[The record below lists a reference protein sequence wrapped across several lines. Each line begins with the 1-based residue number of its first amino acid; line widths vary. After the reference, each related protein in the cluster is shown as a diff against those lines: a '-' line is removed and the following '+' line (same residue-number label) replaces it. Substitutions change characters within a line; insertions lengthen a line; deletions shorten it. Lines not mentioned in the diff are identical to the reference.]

1 MAISKDKKNAIVAK
15 LTDAFK
21 EASSIVFVGFSK
33 LTVKDSSKLR
43 QELSQKGVRF
53 FVAKKTLIRKAL
65 ETRGYTGEVPE
76 LPGEIAVAWTK
87 GEEITAPA
95 SGVYEFG
102 KKLKGAIALLGGVF
116 EGAFADAQKMIGI
129 ATIPSMPVL
138 RGMFANIINS
148 PIQRFAIV
156 INEVAKNKMG

>member
-1 MAISKDKKNAIVAK
+1 M
-15 LTDAFK
+15 LK
-21 EASSIVFVGFSK
+21 EASQLYLSAFSK
-33 LTVKDSSKLR
+33 LTVKDLLR
-43 QELSQKGVRF
+43 HELAACF